1 MTQHL
6 PPPPPIDFYGDALFL
21 DFDGTLVEL
30 ADRPDGVVVGEPL
43 ITLLHALSDRLDGR
57 LALVSGRDIATL
69 DGFGMDGLAIAGSHG
84 AEWRL
89 ADGTLSETARP
100 PGMDD
105 ARGQFERFADTHD
118 GVLFE
123 DKPLGAAL
131 HYRLSPEWGDEC
143 VALAENLAQSYGFHV
158 QHGHEMV
165 ELRRAGVDK
174 GVAISDIL
182 ERAPFAGHRPI
193 FLGDDV
199 TDEAGF
205 EQVTRSGGHGVL
217 IGTMRATAANFRLPD
232 VNSVNEWLDR
242 SLRN

>member
-1 MTQHL
+1 M
-6 PPPPPIDFYGDALFL
+6 FL

-30 ADRPDGVVVGEPL
+30 ADRPDGVIVGERL
-43 ITLLHALSDRLDGR
+43 IATLHALSDRLNGR

-69 DGFGMDGLAIAGSHG
+69 DGFGMAGLAIAGSHG

-89 ADGTLSETARP
+89 ADGTVSETARP

-105 ARGQFERFADTHD
+105 ARGRFEQFADTHG

-131 HYRLSPEWGDEC
+131 HYRMSPEWGQEC
-143 VALAENLAQSYGFHV
+143 RALAENLAQAHGFHV

-174 GVAISDIL
+174 GVAIADIL
-182 ERAPFAGHRPI
+182 KRAPFAGHRPV

-205 EQVTRSGGHGVL
+205 EQVARSGGHGVL
-217 IGTMRATAANFRLPD
+217 IGTMRATAATFRLPD
-232 VNSVNEWLDR
+232 VSSVNEWLHH
-242 SLRN
+242 SLKGGPED